1 VPVSIGDESDR
12 ARDASLMPPPTTAR
26 LRSTELLRGYI
37 NVSRLTYREIAAQ
50 AGIAH
55 ATLAN
60 CSIDVAQRIAAALDV
75 AVAVLFEFIVLS
87 EASITPASAPIFDAE
102 PTGTTGRVQ

>member
-1 VPVSIGDESDR
+1 
-12 ARDASLMPPPTTAR
+12 MPPPTTAR

-60 CSIDVAQRIAAALDV
+60 LARPGGRTTCSIDVAQRIAAALDV